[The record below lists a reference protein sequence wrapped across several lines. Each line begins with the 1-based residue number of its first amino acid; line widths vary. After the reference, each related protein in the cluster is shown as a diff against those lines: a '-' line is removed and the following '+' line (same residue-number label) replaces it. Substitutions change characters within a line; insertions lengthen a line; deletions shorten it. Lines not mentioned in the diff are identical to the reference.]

1 MFFKELL
8 EKFESFDIDKSIDNA
23 MLDYEYDYVLKI
35 QEQLQAGIDGTGKKM
50 KTFGALIGVY
60 SPFTEVIKQSKGQPT
75 DKVTLKDTGDFYRSM
90 EIDAA
95 GNDWNVN
102 AEFDKDD
109 GNIADNVDVRFV
121 LDLTKKNF
129 KKFFAENS
137 YFRNQLQDDA
147 RNFIKTI

>member
-8 EKFESFDIDKSIDNA
+8 EKFESFDINKSIDNA
-23 MLDYEYDYVLKI
+23 MLDNEDEYILAI
-35 QEQLQAGIDGTGKKM
+35 QGQLQKGIDGTGKKM
-50 KTFGALIGVY
+50 KTYEATTGVY
-60 SPFTEVIKQSKGQPT
+60 STFTEEVKQRKGQPW
-75 DKVTLKDTGDFYRSM
+75 DRVTLKDTGRFYKTM
-90 EIDAA
+90 DVEEYE
-95 GNDWNVN
+95 NDWYVDANF
-102 AEFDKDD
+102 EKSK

-129 KKFFAENS
+129 KKFFGENS